1 MIYDSLEALPFYRP
15 LSDSIVFIERM
26 VDGAMESHPAI
37 ERQGGAV
44 VPRSYDGRLVAHH
57 EQLCFHWVKTGREV
71 IAVGYSEQAKAA
83 LPAADGTIALEGAQ
97 VATVVTLEAGEF
109 VLLMPGEPYALGLS
123 GSSESTES
131 ESLRFV

>member
-1 MIYDSLEALPFYRP
+1 MIYDSLEALPLYRS
-15 LSDSIVFIERM
+15 LSDSILCIERM
-26 VDGAMESHPAI
+26 VDGGLQWHPAI
-37 ERQGGAV
+37 DRQSGVV
-44 VPRSYDGRLVAHH
+44 VPRSYDGQLVAHH
-57 EQLCFHWVKTGREV
+57 EQLCLHWVKRGREV

-83 LPAADGTIALEGAQ
+83 LPAADGTIVLEGAQ

-123 GSSESTES
+123 GSSEDTES